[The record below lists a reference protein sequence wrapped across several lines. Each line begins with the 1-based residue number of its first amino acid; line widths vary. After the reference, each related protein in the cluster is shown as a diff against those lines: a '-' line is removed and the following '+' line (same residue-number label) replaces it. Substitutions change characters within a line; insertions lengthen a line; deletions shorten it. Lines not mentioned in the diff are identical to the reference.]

1 MMHKRCVRV
10 RLLSL
15 PKMRNGIS
23 GSLLDRID
31 IHIAVPRA
39 NYEQLS
45 ADQVGKS
52 LISICQRVQAARDIQ
67 PKQFSKNDSDDIV
80 SNADMRVG
88 EIRQLCKLQ
97 DEGQCLM
104 TLRKDCRIKEQQAS
118 LIGIAE

>member
-1 MMHKRCVRV
+1 MHKRCVRV

-15 PKMRNGIS
+15 PKKRNGIS

-31 IHIAVPRA
+31 IHIAVLRA
-39 NYEQLS
+39 NHEQLS
-45 ADQVGKS
+45 ADQVVKS
-52 LISICQRVQAARDIQ
+52 LKSICQRVQAARDIQ
-67 PKQFSKNDSDDIV
+67 RKQFSKNASADIV
-80 SNADMRVG
+80 RNADMRVG
-88 EIRQLCKLQ
+88 GIRQLCKLQ

>member
-1 MMHKRCVRV
+1 MMRKRCVRV

-15 PKMRNGIS
+15 PKIRNGIS

-31 IHIAVPRA
+31 IHIAVPRE

-52 LISICQRVQAARDIQ
+52 LKSICQRVQAARDIQ
-67 PKQFSKNDSDDIV
+67 RKQFSRNDSADIV

-97 DEGQCLM
+97 DEGRCFM
-104 TLRKDCRIKEQQAS
+104 ARRKDCRIKEQQAS

>member
-1 MMHKRCVRV
+1 MMQKRRV
-10 RLLSL
+10 RGHLLSL
-15 PKMRNGIS
+15 PKIRNGIS

-52 LISICQRVQAARDIQ
+52 PESICQRVQAARDIQ
-67 PKQFSKNDSDDIV
+67 RKQFSKNDSADIV
-80 SNADMRVG
+80 RNADMRVG

-97 DEGQCLM
+97 DKGQCLM
-104 TLRKDCRIKEQQAS
+104 ALSKDCRIKEQQAS